1 MNLSNSMFD
10 VSVIY
15 RFSGES
21 STIVTDLDR
30 YDASTLLF
38 SGDLRQL
45 PQLAPI
51 GVALKE
57 KIFLSVIFLSVVLPL
72 SWHAKRWLAGIDS
85 KGNLDRQIAA
95 Q

>member
-57 KIFLSVIFLSVVLPL
+57 KIFLSVIFLSVSFLKPQEPVF
-72 SWHAKRWLAGIDS
+72 DS
-85 KGNLDRQIAA
+85 RFLWRIN
-95 Q
+95 